1 METYILKKNTMERD
15 KQKLNKEHRIAG
27 PFLEKWV
34 SFKQIVLPRFKET
47 KSDLAF
53 LN

>member
-1 METYILKKNTMERD
+1 MERQ
-15 KQKLNKEHRIAG
+15 KQKLNKEHRIAE

-34 SFKQIVLPRFKET
+34 NFKQIVLPRFKEA
-47 KSDLAF
+47 KSNLAF